1 MNEAIKGLVGNSDIK
16 FVVYWEWEEIR
27 WFYLLFQTPFTKN
40 QKHWAKLCNQKIKK
54 KIKLNPKPKAIST
67 QKTRYINSR
76 LLFLLSPLPL
86 FEKHRDFLLTF
97 PSLAFPSLSSPNK
110 PKSYLNFSDEE
121 QVQINRC
128 WRTYLYWYLGRFQN
142 MLVY

>member
-1 MNEAIKGLVGNSDIK
+1 MLFIGSGKRFAGFIFFFKRLSLRTRSIGLS
-16 FVVYWEWEEIR
+16 YA
-27 WFYLLFQTPFTKN
+27 TK
-40 QKHWAKLCNQKIKK
+40 KLKK